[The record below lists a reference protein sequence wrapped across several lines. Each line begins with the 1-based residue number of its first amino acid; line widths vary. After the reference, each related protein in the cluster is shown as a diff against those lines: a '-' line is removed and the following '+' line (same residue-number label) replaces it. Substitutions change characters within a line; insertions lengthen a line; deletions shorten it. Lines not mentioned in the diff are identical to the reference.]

1 MILEMITTVTFDS
14 SAWIEYFAGTAK
26 GNIVKKY
33 IDENVNILTPS
44 ICLMEIKDKY
54 IREGHEFQEQI
65 DFICNIS
72 SIVDITKEISL
83 KAADIQNQFN
93 LYSIDA
99 IIYAL
104 SQIKKSSLLTC
115 EKDFMGLKNIELL

>member
-1 MILEMITTVTFDS
+1 MTVTFDS
-14 SAWIEYFAGTAK
+14 SAWIEYFAGTSK
-26 GNIVKKY
+26 GEIVKNY
-33 IDENVNILTPS
+33 IDKNVNIFTPS
-44 ICLMEIKDKY
+44 ICLMEIKNKY
-54 IREGHEFQEQI
+54 IREGHKYQEQI

-83 KAADIQNQFN
+83 KAADIKNQYN

-104 SQIKKSSLLTC
+104 SQIKKSILLTGDH
-115 EKDFMGLKNIELL
+115 DFKNLKYVELLEQI

>member
-1 MILEMITTVTFDS
+1 MTVTFDS
-14 SAWIEYFAGTAK
+14 SAWIEYFAGTEK
-26 GNIVKKY
+26 GKIVKKY

-54 IREGHEFQEQI
+54 IREDHKFQEQI

-72 SIVDITKEISL
+72 LIVDITKEISL
-83 KAADIQNQFN
+83 KAAAIQNQFN

-115 EKDFMGLKNIELL
+115 EQDFMGLKNVKLL